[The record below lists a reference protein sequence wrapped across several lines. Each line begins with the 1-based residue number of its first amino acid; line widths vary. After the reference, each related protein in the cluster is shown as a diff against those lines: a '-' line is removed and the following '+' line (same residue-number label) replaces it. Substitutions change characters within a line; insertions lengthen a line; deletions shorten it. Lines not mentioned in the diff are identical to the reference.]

1 MKPIVD
7 GLEQKDKGR
16 LNVIRVN
23 IQSTTGRTLAPL
35 YAFQYT
41 PTFIFFDAHGREL
54 WRSIGQ
60 LDVNQVNNSLK

>member
-23 IQSTTGRTLAPL
+23 IQSTTDHTLAAL
-35 YAFQYT
+35 YNFQYT
-41 PTFIFFDAHGREL
+41 PTFIFFDAHGRVL